1 MSRFAFPFPSRPML
15 VLLGVLLIAAN
26 LRAPVTGIAPLLELI
41 QSDLALSSTAAGLLT
56 AMPLFIFAVVSLL
69 AASLA
74 RALGLFRSLFLAA
87 ALILAGVAIR
97 VLGGTIALFM
107 GMALLAVGIA
117 IANVLLPSLVKQQF
131 PQRIAFVTSLYVL
144 VMGVVAAFNSAVAV
158 PLADLAGQ
166 SWRWSSSAIGLVA
179 LASVLV
185 WFTQLGADRSAGQA
199 AGAAG
204 KAAASVWRQPLAW
217 YITLYMGLN
226 SVAYYMIA
234 TWLPAMLVSHGFD
247 ADRAGQIHGLMQLC
261 SAVPGLVLLPLLN
274 RLKDQRPVAFAGA
287 ALQTLTMVG
296 FLILPSWSLLWSL
309 LFGFGSGSVFIVAL
323 SLIGLRSTSTS
334 QAASLSGMAQCVGY
348 LLAACG
354 PPAIG
359 GLHDLFDNWGW
370 ALGLCLLVTLGM
382 VCAGVLAARPAPV
395 QKKSA

>member
-1 MSRFAFPFPSRPML
+1 MSRFASFLPSKPML
-15 VLLGVLLIAAN
+15 VLIGVLLIAAN
-26 LRAPVTGIAPLLELI
+26 LRAPVTGVAPLLELI

-56 AMPLFIFAVVSLL
+56 AMPLFIFAIVSLL
-69 AASLA
+69 AASMA
-74 RALGLFRSLFLAA
+74 RTMGLFRSLFAA
-87 ALILAGVAIR
+87 AVLILAGVALR
-97 VLGGTIALFM
+97 VLGGTMALFAGM
-107 GMALLAVGIA
+107 GLLAVGIA

-144 VMGVVAAFNSAVAV
+144 VMGVVAALNSAVAV

-166 SWRWSSSAIGLVA
+166 SWRWSSSAIGVIA
-179 LASVLV
+179 LASVVV
-185 WFTQLGADRSAGQA
+185 WFTQLGADRRATQA
-199 AGAAG
+199 QGLAAKPG
-204 KAAASVWRQPLAW
+204 ASVWRLPLAW
-217 YITLYMGLN
+217 HITLYMGLN

-234 TWLPAMLVSHGFD
+234 SWLPVMLVSYGFD

-287 ALQTLTMVG
+287 ALQTLTMLG
-296 FLILPSWSLLWSL
+296 FLFLPSWSMLWSL

-323 SLIGLRSTSTS
+323 SLIGLRSSSTS

-359 GLHDLFDNWGW
+359 GLHDLFGDWGW
-370 ALGLCLLVTLGM
+370 ALGLCLVVTLGM
-382 VCAGVLAARPAPV
+382 IYAGVLAARPA
-395 QKKSA
+395 AERTA